1 MTVRTP
7 SCLYGLGRWSL
18 SKPLGQSVWPWN
30 PGICSPLLLGFVR
43 WQAKT
48 LMGNLGQLQ
57 CTVMCVCTRTIVHMF
72 VTAFKGRGERGQVLA
87 LATVFVLVTGSG
99 SNSGQKTCREPLC
112 HPSRL
117 AWVTSSHSNN
127 SLLGLWF
134 TESLS
139 DFRRFQR
146 QRSVFCSQKDL

>member
-18 SKPLGQSVWPWN
+18 SKPLGQSICLALEPRHLLTAIVRLCQMTSQDPHGEPW
-30 PGICSPLLLGFVR
+30 S
-43 WQAKT
+43 
-48 LMGNLGQLQ
+48 
-57 CTVMCVCTRTIVHMF
+57 TVMCVCTRTIVHMF

-139 DFRRFQR
+139 DYRRFQR